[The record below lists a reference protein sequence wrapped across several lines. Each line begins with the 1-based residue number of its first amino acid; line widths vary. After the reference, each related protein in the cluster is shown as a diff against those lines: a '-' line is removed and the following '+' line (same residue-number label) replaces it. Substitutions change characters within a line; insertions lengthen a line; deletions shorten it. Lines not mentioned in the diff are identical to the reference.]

1 MSNIFSQQQLQS
13 LYQQQSYSAATEQ
26 THESTQPQPHPVQR
40 NGVPSLEEAAAETED
55 TSSRPRLTPEQ
66 IAVLEDNFKVKPK
79 PGTDFKKQ
87 LAAKIGLSLQ
97 RVNVRL
103 SSSDKDLY

>member
-1 MSNIFSQQQLQS
+1 MPDILQHQFQPI
-13 LYQQQSYSAATEQ
+13 YQHESYASGPDPV
-26 THESTQPQPHPVQR
+26 HESTQPQPHPVQR

-66 IAVLEDNFKVKPK
+66 IAVLEDNFKIKPK

-87 LAAKIGLSLQ
+87 LAARIGLSLQ
-97 RVNVRL
+97 RVNVGQFHHC
-103 SSSDKDLY
+103 S